1 MQYPLISEYID
12 AIRSAEDN
20 FDKLSSLRPVLDSN
34 GNPVMSVGNFAVVFK
49 MKDVFNDRLFAVK
62 CFIKEQEQRSEYYR
76 LISEELNYV
85 SSPYLLNVRYLERE
99 LFVYCE
105 SCDKEEF
112 PVLVMEWVEGQP
124 LDAYL
129 KQHIDDTYD
138 LQMLAYRF
146 CKMGAWLLSQP
157 FAHGDLKPDNILVR
171 EDGALVLVDYDGMY
185 VSTMEGREACELGSP
200 DFRHPLRD
208 KESFDEHIDDF
219 SIATI
224 ALSLKSIALSPQLYH
239 QYGAADRLL
248 FSANDYHDIGQSPAL
263 KAITA
268 LSSDSEL
275 SILLGVFLLSL
286 AKKSLSLVSFRLLLL
301 KEPEKPAI
309 DVLST
314 EITEEERYNAIKDE
328 YGAEY
333 TADGL
338 KLIRVPYNVK
348 DYKIKDG
355 TRVIGDNA
363 FWGCEYLTSIE
374 IPDSVKSI
382 GNLAFN
388 FCKSLTSI
396 EIPDSVKS
404 IGNGAFYRCTSLTS
418 IEIPDSVK
426 SIGDDAFWG
435 CKSLTSIEIPDSVTS
450 IGDRAFMYCKSL
462 NSIEIPDSVLSI
474 GDRAFGWCKSLSSIE
489 IPDSVKSIGNHAF
502 WECTSLNSIAIPD
515 SVKSIG
521 DDAFWGCKSLTS
533 IEIPDSVTSIGD
545 RAFGWCKSLSSI
557 EIPDSVKSIGNYA
570 FDNCTSL
577 TSIEIPDSVKKIGG
591 GILNG
596 CHRLR
601 TIVLKTSMYYIQDS
615 ILYSKEK
622 VMISCWSNNSDIIIP
637 NGVKSIGNGA
647 FGGCTS
653 LTSIEIP
660 DSVKSIGNYAF
671 WECTSLTSIE
681 IPDSVK
687 SIGNYAFDN
696 CI

>member
-76 LISEELNYV
+76 LISEELNYI

-99 LFVYCE
+99 LFVCCE
-105 SCDKEEF
+105 SCDEEEF

-263 KAITA
+263 KAITE

-286 AKKSLSLVSFRLLLL
+286 AKKNLSLVSFRLLLL

-314 EITEEERYNAIKDE
+314 EITEEEHYNAIKDE

-363 FWGCEYLTSIE
+363 FWECQ
-374 IPDSVKSI
+374 D
-382 GNLAFN
+382 
-388 FCKSLTSI
+388 LTSI

-418 IEIPDSVK
+418 IEIPD
-426 SIGDDAFWG
+426 
-435 CKSLTSIEIPDSVTS
+435 
-450 IGDRAFMYCKSL
+450 R
-462 NSIEIPDSVLSI
+462 VLSI
-474 GDRAFGWCKSLSSIE
+474 EYYAFSLCTSLTSIE
-489 IPDSVKSIGNHAF
+489 IPDSVKSIGN
-502 WECTSLNSIAIPD
+502 C
-515 SVKSIG
+515 
-521 DDAFWGCKSLTS
+521 AFWGC
-533 IEIPDSVTSIGD
+533 E
-545 RAFGWCKSLSSI
+545 
-557 EIPDSVKSIGNYA
+557 
-570 FDNCTSL
+570 SL

-591 GILNG
+591 GIFNG

-622 VMISCWSNNSDIIIP
+622 VMISCWSNNSNIIIP
-637 NGVKSIGNGA
+637 NGVKNIGDNA
-647 FGGCTS
+647 FSWCKS

-660 DSVKSIGNYAF
+660 DSVKSIGNGAF
-671 WECTSLTSIE
+671 WGCESLTSIE

-687 SIGNYAFDN
+687 SIGNEAFYRCTSLTSIEIPDSVTSIGN
-696 CI
+696 DAFSWCESLKVIYIPKGTREKMLGLLGDWSEDLLVESI

>member
-49 MKDVFNDRLFAVK
+49 MKDVFNDRIFAVK

-85 SSPYLLNVRYLERE
+85 SSPYLLHVRYLERE
-99 LFVYCE
+99 LFVCCE
-105 SCDKEEF
+105 SCDEEEF

-348 DYKIKDG
+348 YYKIKDG
-355 TRVIGDNA
+355 TRVIGD
-363 FWGCEYLTSIE
+363 
-374 IPDSVKSI
+374 K
-382 GNLAFN
+382 
-388 FCKSLTSI
+388 
-396 EIPDSVKS
+396 
-404 IGNGAFYRCTSLTS
+404 
-418 IEIPDSVK
+418 
-426 SIGDDAFWG
+426 
-435 CKSLTSIEIPDSVTS
+435 
-450 IGDRAFMYCKSL
+450 AFMYCKSL

-474 GDRAFGWCKSLSSIE
+474 GDRAFGWCKSL
-489 IPDSVKSIGNHAF
+489 
-502 WECTSLNSIAIPD
+502 
-515 SVKSIG
+515 
-521 DDAFWGCKSLTS
+521 
-533 IEIPDSVTSIGD
+533 
-545 RAFGWCKSLSSI
+545 
-557 EIPDSVKSIGNYA
+557 
-570 FDNCTSL
+570 
-577 TSIEIPDSVKKIGG
+577 
-591 GILNG
+591 
-596 CHRLR
+596 
-601 TIVLKTSMYYIQDS
+601 
-615 ILYSKEK
+615 
-622 VMISCWSNNSDIIIP
+622 
-637 NGVKSIGNGA
+637 
-647 FGGCTS
+647 
-653 LTSIEIP
+653 TSIEIP

-671 WECTSLTSIE
+671 WECTSLNSIA

-687 SIGNYAFDN
+687 SIGDGAFSWCESLKEIYIPKGTREKMLGLLGDWSEDLLVES
-696 CI
+696 I

>member
-85 SSPYLLNVRYLERE
+85 SSPYLLHVRYLERE
-99 LFVYCE
+99 LFVCCE
-105 SCDKEEF
+105 SCDEEEF

-314 EITEEERYNAIKDE
+314 EITEEERDNAIWGE
-328 YGAEY
+328 YGAKY

-338 KLIRVPYNVK
+338 KLIWGPLYNVK

-355 TRVIGDNA
+355 TRVIGD
-363 FWGCEYLTSIE
+363 
-374 IPDSVKSI
+374 
-382 GNLAFN
+382 
-388 FCKSLTSI
+388 
-396 EIPDSVKS
+396 
-404 IGNGAFYRCTSLTS
+404 GAFR
-418 IEIPDSVK
+418 ERK
-426 SIGDDAFWG
+426 S
-435 CKSLTSIEIPDSVTS
+435 
-450 IGDRAFMYCKSL
+450 
-462 NSIEIPDSVLSI
+462 
-474 GDRAFGWCKSLSSIE
+474 
-489 IPDSVKSIGNHAF
+489 
-502 WECTSLNSIAIPD
+502 NSIAIPD
-515 SVKSIG
+515 SVISIG
-521 DDAFWGCKSLTS
+521 D
-533 IEIPDSVTSIGD
+533 E
-545 RAFGWCKSLSSI
+545 
-557 EIPDSVKSIGNYA
+557 
-570 FDNCTSL
+570 
-577 TSIEIPDSVKKIGG
+577 
-591 GILNG
+591 
-596 CHRLR
+596 
-601 TIVLKTSMYYIQDS
+601 
-615 ILYSKEK
+615 
-622 VMISCWSNNSDIIIP
+622 
-637 NGVKSIGNGA
+637 
-647 FGGCTS
+647 
-653 LTSIEIP
+653 
-660 DSVKSIGNYAF
+660 AF

-687 SIGNYAFDN
+687 SIGDGAFAGCTSLTSIALPDSITSLGN
-696 CI
+696 EAFCGCESLTSIEIPDSVKSIGGNAFRFCESLTSIAIPDSVTSIGDKAFLGCTSLKVINIPKGTREKMLGLLGDWSEDLLVESI

>member
-85 SSPYLLNVRYLERE
+85 SSPYLLHVRYLERE
-99 LFVYCE
+99 LFVCCE
-105 SCDKEEF
+105 SCDEEEF

-314 EITEEERYNAIKDE
+314 EITKEERDKAIKDE

-338 KLIRVPYNVK
+338 KLIWGPYNVK

-355 TRVIGDNA
+355 TRVIGNGA
-363 FWGCEYLTSIE
+363 FRGCEYLTSIE
-374 IPDSVKSI
+374 IPDSVLSI
-382 GNLAFN
+382 GNYAF
-388 FCKSLTSI
+388 
-396 EIPDSVKS
+396 
-404 IGNGAFYRCTSLTS
+404 R
-418 IEIPDSVK
+418 
-426 SIGDDAFWG
+426 G
-435 CKSLTSIEIPDSVTS
+435 CKSLTSI
-450 IGDRAFMYCKSL
+450 
-462 NSIEIPDSVLSI
+462 
-474 GDRAFGWCKSLSSIE
+474 
-489 IPDSVKSIGNHAF
+489 
-502 WECTSLNSIAIPD
+502 AIPD
-515 SVKSIG
+515 
-521 DDAFWGCKSLTS
+521 T
-533 IEIPDSVTSIGD
+533 
-545 RAFGWCKSLSSI
+545 
-557 EIPDSVKSIGNYA
+557 
-570 FDNCTSL
+570 
-577 TSIEIPDSVKKIGG
+577 VKKIGG
-591 GILNG
+591 GLLNG
-596 CHRLR
+596 CHKLR
-601 TIVLKTSMYYIQDS
+601 TIVLKTSMWKPFYIS
-615 ILYSKEK
+615 
-622 VMISCWSNNSDIIIP
+622 
-637 NGVKSIGNGA
+637 
-647 FGGCTS
+647 
-653 LTSIEIP
+653 
-660 DSVKSIGNYAF
+660 
-671 WECTSLTSIE
+671 
-681 IPDSVK
+681 
-687 SIGNYAFDN
+687 
-696 CI
+696 

>member
-49 MKDVFNDRLFAVK
+49 MKDVFNDRIFAVK

-76 LISEELNYV
+76 LISEELSYV
-85 SSPYLLNVRYLERE
+85 SSPYLLHVRYLERE
-99 LFVYCE
+99 LFVCCE
-105 SCDKEEF
+105 SCDEEEF

-263 KAITA
+263 KAITS

-314 EITEEERYNAIKDE
+314 EITKEERDNAIKDE

-338 KLIRVPYNVK
+338 KLISVPRYVK
-348 DYKIKDG
+348 YYKIKDG
-355 TRVIGDNA
+355 TRVIGDKA
-363 FWGCEYLTSIE
+363 FMY
-374 IPDSVKSI
+374 
-382 GNLAFN
+382 
-388 FCKSLTSI
+388 
-396 EIPDSVKS
+396 
-404 IGNGAFYRCTSLTS
+404 
-418 IEIPDSVK
+418 
-426 SIGDDAFWG
+426 

-450 IGDRAFMYCKSL
+450 IGNGAFS
-462 NSIEIPDSVLSI
+462 
-474 GDRAFGWCKSLSSIE
+474 W
-489 IPDSVKSIGNHAF
+489 
-502 WECTSLNSIAIPD
+502 CTSLNSIAIPD
-515 SVKSIG
+515 SVTSIG
-521 DDAFWGCKSLTS
+521 DRAFSDCTSLTS
-533 IEIPDSVTSIGD
+533 IEIPN
-545 RAFGWCKSLSSI
+545 
-557 EIPDSVKSIGNYA
+557 SVKSIGNGA
-570 FDNCTSL
+570 FSWCESL

-596 CHRLR
+596 CHKLR

-615 ILYSKEK
+615 ILYSKAKEI
-622 VMISCWSNNSDIIIP
+622 ISCWSNNSDIIIP

-660 DSVKSIGNYAF
+660 DSVKSIGDNAF
-671 WECTSLTSIE
+671 
-681 IPDSVK
+681 
-687 SIGNYAFDN
+687 GG

>member
-85 SSPYLLNVRYLERE
+85 SSPYLLHVRYLERE
-99 LFVYCE
+99 LFVCCE
-105 SCDKEEF
+105 SCDEEEF

-314 EITEEERYNAIKDE
+314 EITKEERDNAIKDE

-338 KLIRVPYNVK
+338 KLISVPYNVK

-355 TRVIGDNA
+355 TRVIGNEA
-363 FWGCEYLTSIE
+363 FWGCE
-374 IPDSVKSI
+374 
-382 GNLAFN
+382 
-388 FCKSLTSI
+388 SLT
-396 EIPDSVKS
+396 
-404 IGNGAFYRCTSLTS
+404 
-418 IEIPDSVK
+418 
-426 SIGDDAFWG
+426 
-435 CKSLTSIEIPDSVTS
+435 
-450 IGDRAFMYCKSL
+450 
-462 NSIEIPDSVLSI
+462 SIEIPDSVLSI
-474 GDRAFGWCKSLSSIE
+474 GNEAFSWCE
-489 IPDSVKSIGNHAF
+489 
-502 WECTSLNSIAIPD
+502 
-515 SVKSIG
+515 
-521 DDAFWGCKSLTS
+521 
-533 IEIPDSVTSIGD
+533 
-545 RAFGWCKSLSSI
+545 
-557 EIPDSVKSIGNYA
+557 
-570 FDNCTSL
+570 SL

-596 CHRLR
+596 CHKLR
-601 TIVLKTSMYYIQDS
+601 TIVLKSSMYNIQDS

-622 VMISCWSNNSDIIIP
+622 VIISCWSNNSDIIIP

-647 FGGCTS
+647 FWGCTSLTSIEITDSVKSIGDNAFWGCESLTSIEIPDSVKSIGDNAFCGCTSLTSIEIPDSVTSIGEGAFCGCES

-660 DSVKSIGNYAF
+660 DSVKSIGNEAF
-671 WECTSLTSIE
+671 WGCESLTSIEILYSVKSIGNEAFWGCESLTSIE

-687 SIGNYAFDN
+687 SIGYGAFSWCKSLTSIEIPDSVTSIGDGAFSW
-696 CI
+696 CESLKVIYIPKGTREKMLGLLGDWSEDLLVEST

>member
-314 EITEEERYNAIKDE
+314 EITKEERDNAIE
-328 YGAEY
+328 YECGAKY

-338 KLIRVPYNVK
+338 KLISVPRYVK
-348 DYKIKDG
+348 YYKIKDG
-355 TRVIGDNA
+355 TRVIGNEA
-363 FWGCEYLTSIE
+363 FLVCE
-374 IPDSVKSI
+374 
-382 GNLAFN
+382 
-388 FCKSLTSI
+388 
-396 EIPDSVKS
+396 
-404 IGNGAFYRCTSLTS
+404 
-418 IEIPDSVK
+418 
-426 SIGDDAFWG
+426 
-435 CKSLTSIEIPDSVTS
+435 SLTSIEIPDSVTS
-450 IGDRAFMYCKSL
+450 IG
-462 NSIEIPDSVLSI
+462 N
-474 GDRAFGWCKSLSSIE
+474 
-489 IPDSVKSIGNHAF
+489 
-502 WECTSLNSIAIPD
+502 
-515 SVKSIG
+515 
-521 DDAFWGCKSLTS
+521 DAFSWCESLKVIYIPKGTREKMLGLLGDWSEDLLVES
-533 IEIPDSVTSIGD
+533 I
-545 RAFGWCKSLSSI
+545 
-557 EIPDSVKSIGNYA
+557 
-570 FDNCTSL
+570 
-577 TSIEIPDSVKKIGG
+577 
-591 GILNG
+591 
-596 CHRLR
+596 
-601 TIVLKTSMYYIQDS
+601 
-615 ILYSKEK
+615 
-622 VMISCWSNNSDIIIP
+622 
-637 NGVKSIGNGA
+637 
-647 FGGCTS
+647 
-653 LTSIEIP
+653 
-660 DSVKSIGNYAF
+660 
-671 WECTSLTSIE
+671 
-681 IPDSVK
+681 
-687 SIGNYAFDN
+687 
-696 CI
+696 

>member
-85 SSPYLLNVRYLERE
+85 SSPYLLHVRYLERE
-99 LFVYCE
+99 LFVCCE
-105 SCDKEEF
+105 SCDEEEF

-314 EITEEERYNAIKDE
+314 EITKEERDNAIKDE

-338 KLIRVPYNVK
+338 KLISVPYNVK

-355 TRVIGDNA
+355 TRVIGNEA
-363 FWGCEYLTSIE
+363 FWGCE
-374 IPDSVKSI
+374 
-382 GNLAFN
+382 
-388 FCKSLTSI
+388 SLT
-396 EIPDSVKS
+396 
-404 IGNGAFYRCTSLTS
+404 
-418 IEIPDSVK
+418 
-426 SIGDDAFWG
+426 
-435 CKSLTSIEIPDSVTS
+435 
-450 IGDRAFMYCKSL
+450 
-462 NSIEIPDSVLSI
+462 SIEIPDSVLSI
-474 GDRAFGWCKSLSSIE
+474 GNEAFSWCE
-489 IPDSVKSIGNHAF
+489 
-502 WECTSLNSIAIPD
+502 
-515 SVKSIG
+515 
-521 DDAFWGCKSLTS
+521 
-533 IEIPDSVTSIGD
+533 
-545 RAFGWCKSLSSI
+545 
-557 EIPDSVKSIGNYA
+557 
-570 FDNCTSL
+570 SL

-596 CHRLR
+596 CHKLR
-601 TIVLKTSMYYIQDS
+601 TIVLKSSMYNIQDS

-622 VMISCWSNNSDIIIP
+622 VIISCWSNNSDIIIP

-647 FGGCTS
+647 FWGCTSLTSIEITDSVKSIGDNAFWGCES

-660 DSVKSIGNYAF
+660 DSVKSIGYGAF
-671 WECTSLTSIE
+671 SWCKSLTSIE
-681 IPDSVK
+681 IPDSVT
-687 SIGNYAFDN
+687 SIGDGAFSWCESLKVIYIPKGTREKMLGLLGDWSEDLLVEST
-696 CI
+696 

>member
-105 SCDKEEF
+105 SCDEEEF

-301 KEPEKPAI
+301 KEPEEPAI

-314 EITEEERYNAIKDE
+314 EVTNEERDIAIKDE

-338 KLIRVPYNVK
+338 KLITVPGYVK
-348 DYKIKDG
+348 YYKIKDG
-355 TRVIGDNA
+355 TRVIGD
-363 FWGCEYLTSIE
+363 
-374 IPDSVKSI
+374 
-382 GNLAFN
+382 
-388 FCKSLTSI
+388 
-396 EIPDSVKS
+396 
-404 IGNGAFYRCTSLTS
+404 GAFRGR
-418 IEIPDSVK
+418 K
-426 SIGDDAFWG
+426 
-435 CKSLTSIEIPDSVTS
+435 
-450 IGDRAFMYCKSL
+450 
-462 NSIEIPDSVLSI
+462 
-474 GDRAFGWCKSLSSIE
+474 
-489 IPDSVKSIGNHAF
+489 
-502 WECTSLNSIAIPD
+502 
-515 SVKSIG
+515 
-521 DDAFWGCKSLTS
+521 
-533 IEIPDSVTSIGD
+533 
-545 RAFGWCKSLSSI
+545 
-557 EIPDSVKSIGNYA
+557 
-570 FDNCTSL
+570 SL

-591 GILNG
+591 GIFNG

-601 TIVLKTSMYYIQDS
+601 TIVLKTSMYYILDS
-615 ILYSKEK
+615 ILYSKAKEI
-622 VMISCWSNNSDIIIP
+622 ISCWSNNSDIIIP
-637 NGVKSIGNGA
+637 NGVKSIGDNA
-647 FGGCTS
+647 FSCCKS

-660 DSVKSIGNYAF
+660 DSVKSIGNEAF
-671 WECTSLTSIE
+671 FGCESLTSIE

-687 SIGNYAFDN
+687 SIGNDAFYRCTSLTSIAIPDSVKSIGNAAFRN
-696 CI
+696 CKSLSSIEIPDSVKSIGNGAFMYCKSLTSIEIPDSVKSIGNNAFPGCTSLKVINIPKGTRDKMLGLLGNWSKYKLVEI

>member
-105 SCDKEEF
+105 SCDEEEF

-314 EITEEERYNAIKDE
+314 KITNEEFDNAIE
-328 YGAEY
+328 YECGTKY

-338 KLIRVPYNVK
+338 KLISVPRYAK
-348 DYKIKDG
+348 CYKIKDG
-355 TRVIGDNA
+355 TRVIGDN
-363 FWGCEYLTSIE
+363 
-374 IPDSVKSI
+374 
-382 GNLAFN
+382 
-388 FCKSLTSI
+388 
-396 EIPDSVKS
+396 
-404 IGNGAFYRCTSLTS
+404 
-418 IEIPDSVK
+418 
-426 SIGDDAFWG
+426 
-435 CKSLTSIEIPDSVTS
+435 
-450 IGDRAFMYCKSL
+450 AFMYCKSL
-462 NSIEIPDSVLSI
+462 NSIEIPDSVNI
-474 GDRAFGWCKSLSSIE
+474 
-489 IPDSVKSIGNHAF
+489 IGNFAF
-502 WECTSLNSIAIPD
+502 YCCT
-515 SVKSIG
+515 
-521 DDAFWGCKSLTS
+521 SLTS
-533 IEIPDSVTSIGD
+533 IAIPDSVTSIGNK
-545 RAFGWCKSLSSI
+545 AFWGC
-557 EIPDSVKSIGNYA
+557 E
-570 FDNCTSL
+570 SL
-577 TSIEIPDSVKKIGG
+577 TSIEIPDSVKIIGG
-591 GILNG
+591 GLLNG
-596 CHRLR
+596 CHKLH

-615 ILYSKEK
+615 ILFSKEK
-622 VMISCWSNNSDIIIP
+622 VILSCWSKYSSIIIP
-637 NGVKSIGNGA
+637 NGVTSIGNKA
-647 FGGCTS
+647 FSDCTS
-653 LTSIEIP
+653 LTSIAMP
-660 DSVKSIGNYAF
+660 DSVTSIGNEAF
-671 WECTSLTSIE
+671 F
-681 IPDSVK
+681 
-687 SIGNYAFDN
+687 G